1 VDDDPVLLEVKGGV
15 AVLSL
20 NRPDKHNAMADAVD
34 ALFFR
39 YLDLLRSD
47 RDVRVVVWRGNG
59 PSFSAGRDVAELLG
73 DDALTSVPV
82 TAEAAGN
89 GNGFGNGTGDGDG
102 KANGKAGNGKRD
114 GNGNDGSSTA
124 AAAGA
129 VRTTGEH
136 PVVGGREP
144 GDTGPG
150 GRPLRADARRH
161 GFGASDFE
169 LLDRT
174 HWGTRLLYDFPVP
187 IICALK
193 GWTLGTSFERAL
205 LCDVRVAGEGARMAL
220 ASAEH
225 GVIPDSAGVAKLYEI
240 GGAGLAL
247 DLALTGRLIDA
258 PEALRLGI
266 VSQVVPDD
274 DLDEAALDVAHAIAA
289 RPPLVVRL
297 VREHVQA
304 LASPGVRG
312 TLGRELVGQAMLLA
326 SHDFH
331 EQHRARAED
340 RAPRY
345 ERR

>member
-20 NRPDKHNAMADAVD
+20 NLPDKHNAMADAVD

-59 PSFSAGRDVAELLG
+59 PSFSAGRDMAELLG
-73 DDALTSVPV
+73 DEAQDADL
-82 TAEAAGN
+82 
-89 GNGFGNGTGDGDG
+89 TGD
-102 KANGKAGNGKRD
+102 RD
-114 GNGNDGSSTA
+114 
-124 AAAGA
+124 
-129 VRTTGEH
+129 
-136 PVVGGREP
+136 
-144 GDTGPG
+144 DTGPG
-150 GRPLRADARRH
+150 GRPLRLHASRH

-169 LLDRT
+169 VLDRG

-205 LCDVRVAGEGARMAL
+205 LCDIRVAAEDTKLAL

-240 GGAGLAL
+240 GGSALAL
-247 DLALTGRLIDA
+247 DLAVTGRMIDA
-258 PEALRLGI
+258 HEALRLGL

-274 DLDEAALDVAHAIAA
+274 ELDDVVVELAHSIAA

-297 VREHVQA
+297 VREHVHA
-304 LASPGVRG
+304 LAVA
-312 TLGRELVGQAMLLA
+312 GQAMVLA

-340 RAPRY
+340 REPRY
-345 ERR
+345 QRR

>member
-73 DDALTSVPV
+73 EDALTSVP
-82 TAEAAGN
+82 AEAAGEGN
-89 GNGFGNGTGDGDG
+89 GNGNGSGNGDGQG
-102 KANGKAGNGKRD
+102 AGAA
-114 GNGNDGSSTA
+114 SPPA
-124 AAAGA
+124 AAADQ

-136 PVVGGREP
+136 AIVGGRD
-144 GDTGPG
+144 DTGPG

-169 LLDRT
+169 LLDRS

-205 LCDVRVAGEGARMAL
+205 LCDVRVAGESARMAM
-220 ASAEH
+220 ASTEH

-258 PEALRLGI
+258 PEALQRGI
-266 VSQVVPDD
+266 VSQIVPDD
-274 DLDEAALDVAHAIAA
+274 DLDDAVLDLAHAIAA

-297 VREHVQA
+297 VRDHVHA
-304 LASPGVRG
+304 LATPGVRD
-312 TLGRELVGQAMLLA
+312 TLGRELVGQAMVLA

-340 RAPRY
+340 REPRY